1 MRFLL
6 VTFLVLGLSTSTG
19 CMVLDEVDKANAQ
32 MKSKARKTGQAKT
45 ATAASSGSADEA
57 ALEKARALLEPS
69 LEWWES
75 ASSFSAQEVDASVV
89 RCDVGGSVQF
99 MSRDDCRVRGGVPG
113 GV

>member
-1 MRFLL
+1 MRLLL
-6 VTFLVLGLSTSTG
+6 VTLLALGLSTTTG
-19 CMVLDEVDKANAQ
+19 CMALDEIDKANAQ
-32 MKSKARKTGQAKT
+32 MKSKARNAGKTK
-45 ATAASSGSADEA
+45 TAASAPADGSDA

-75 ASSFSAQEVDASVV
+75 ASSFSAAEVDASVV

-99 MSRDDCRVRGGVPG
+99 MSRDDCRVRGGTPG